1 MISNLTPRKNSNAE
15 RYNVKIL
22 QSLSKSS
29 RVRTKGGTEINFSI
43 IPDLA
48 SDCKCNKTNSTFKKC
63 LFLLSD
69 LKFIKSYTIF
79 QLNDLFPP
87 KSPIPNQIKS
97 RRVNEIFVLTHL
109 GLDTVDEINKTK
121 HLKLLFGLD

>member
-1 MISNLTPRKNSNAE
+1 LISNSTPRKNSNAE
-15 RYNVKIL
+15 QYNVKIL
-22 QSLSKSS
+22 QSLSKSP
-29 RVRTKGGTEINFSI
+29 RVKTKKGNEIHYSI

-48 SDCKCNKTNSTFKKC
+48 SDCKCHKTNTTFKKC

-69 LKFIKSYTIF
+69 FKFIESYSIF

-97 RRVNEIFVLTHL
+97 RRVDEIFVLTQL
-109 GLDTVDEINKTK
+109 GSDAVNEFNQTK
-121 HLKLLFGLD
+121 HLKLLFGFD